1 MVLFFAIF
9 LTFNDLFYMTE
20 QNLSYTPEDSE
31 PLDAPDFDDS
41 PKSRLPPHS
50 LEAEQSLLG
59 ALMLDSNAWGDVIEY
74 VTEKDFYRLEH
85 RVIFS
90 AIGELVQQEQAI
102 DLLTVKEKLDDKNQL
117 DQAGGIDYVTE
128 LVELTPAP
136 ENSATYAQIVQQ
148 RAQQRS
154 LIRAGGEIMHKA
166 FETDG
171 QDMLSLLSD
180 SEKLIAEI
188 AESNRSSSGPKALS
202 PILQKTID
210 HMEELSRMG
219 DGLTGVDT
227 GFIEINARTSGLQ
240 KADLIIVAG
249 RPSMGK
255 TTYSM
260 NLVENVLI
268 NTKRPCLVFSMEMP
282 AESIVMRMISSI
294 GRINQGHVR
303 NGGLDQEEFD
313 RLPAAIKKLNSLPL
327 FIDDTAALTPQE
339 LRSRARKVYR
349 EQGDLALIM
358 IDYLQLMQVKGKS
371 EGRTQEISEI
381 SRSLKAL
388 AKEFNCP
395 VIALSQLNRSLE
407 QRPNKRPVMS
417 DLRESGAIEQD
428 ADIIQFLYRDEVY
441 NEDSPE
447 KGIAEV
453 ITGKHRN
460 GEIGTDRLAF
470 LGRFTRFENL
480 ARPYE
485 EQIEQ

>member
-1 MVLFFAIF
+1 
-9 LTFNDLFYMTE
+9 MTE
-20 QNLSYTPEDSE
+20 YDQLEEQTQ
-31 PLDAPDFDDS
+31 LKAPDFDDS

-50 LEAEQSLLG
+50 LEAEQSVLG
-59 ALMLDSNAWGDVIEY
+59 ALMLDSGTWDDVIELI
-74 VTEKDFYRLEH
+74 EQKDFYRLEH
-85 RVIFS
+85 RLIFA
-90 AIGELVQQEQAI
+90 AISELIQQEQAI
-102 DLLTVKEKLDDKNQL
+102 DILTVKEKLEAQNKL
-117 DQAGGIDYVTE
+117 VEAGGSEYLTE
-128 LVELTPAP
+128 LVELTPAV
-136 ENSATYAQIVQQ
+136 ENSTAYAYIVQQ
-148 RAQQRS
+148 RSQQRS
-154 LIRAGGEIMHKA
+154 LIKAGGEIMHKA

-171 QDMLSLLSD
+171 EDMLSLLSD
-180 SEKLIAEI
+180 AEKLIADI
-188 AESNRSSSGPKALS
+188 AETNRSNSGPQALS
-202 PILQKTID
+202 PILKQTLE
-210 HMEELSRMG
+210 HMEELSRTG
-219 DGLTGVDT
+219 GGLTGLDT
-227 GFIEINARTSGLQ
+227 GFVEINARTSGLQ
-240 KADLIIVAG
+240 KSDLIIVAG

-255 TTYSM
+255 TTYAM
-260 NLVENVLI
+260 NLVENVLMAH
-268 NTKRPCLVFSMEMP
+268 KRPCLVFSMEMP
-282 AESIVMRMISSI
+282 SESIIMRMISSV

-313 RLPAAIKKLNSLPL
+313 RLPTAVKKLSTLPL

-349 EQGDLALIM
+349 EQGDLGLIM

-381 SRSLKAL
+381 SRSLKGL

-470 LGRFTRFENL
+470 LGQFTRFENL

-485 EQIEQ
+485 EQMEP